1 MEGKNVCVWYNE
13 TSAMK
18 RAYDAGRL
26 EKKWIEDYCFN
37 GGENCVRKRRW
48 EGEGYI
54 SPAWVLPDGSVDEG
68 LKADPP

>member
-1 MEGKNVCVWYNE
+1 MSGKNVCVWYDA

-26 EKKWIEDYCFN
+26 DKHWIDDYCLN
-37 GGENCVRKRRW
+37 GGKNCVRKKRW

-54 SPAWVLPDGSVDEG
+54 SPGWVLPDGSVDED
-68 LKADPP
+68 LKADEP

>member
-1 MEGKNVCVWYNE
+1 MTGKNVCVWYNE

-26 EKKWIEDYCFN
+26 DKKWLEDYCFN

>member
-1 MEGKNVCVWYNE
+1 MAGKNVCVWYNE

-26 EKKWIEDYCFN
+26 DKKWLEEYCFN

-48 EGEGYI
+48 EGEDYI

>member
-1 MEGKNVCVWYNE
+1 MDGKNVCVWYNE

-26 EKKWIEDYCFN
+26 DKHWIEDYCFS
-37 GGENCVRKRRW
+37 GGKNCVRKRRW
-48 EGEGYI
+48 EGEGYV
-54 SPAWVLPDGSVDEG
+54 SPGWVLPDGSVDEG